1 MDKSPSI
8 KVLFS
13 ATAPL
18 PELSGQRMEI
28 NINDAL
34 NDSVDVDSFDIK
46 LQSTLNGQN
55 AIMDRIAEIEKQ
67 QTTFKDSV
75 DG

>member
-1 MDKSPSI
+1 M
-8 KVLFS
+8 
-13 ATAPL
+13 
-18 PELSGQRMEI
+18 
-28 NINDAL
+28 NIDDDVL
-34 NDSVDVDSFDIK
+34 NDSIDVQDNVDAT
-46 LQSTLNGQN
+46 LQAILNGQN